1 MRMVGR
7 LISRLLTRRLGRMGR
22 SDLSRRDNR
31 TQPGVLTPGT
41 EKKIPLPEGAVEQ
54 VSQEYAKGHRTY
66 DRSKMSPAPS
76 GRIVAWARS
85 LGLKPQAKSYSPFG
99 TKSHRLFVPTRQL
112 FTLLLA
118 VALAAS
124 ILLTA
129 WILLPRPP
137 LLDNVPFSSVA
148 RDRNGVLLRL
158 TTAADQK
165 YRLSV
170 SLNQIPSDLIQAVM
184 TQEDRRYRSHLGVD
198 FSALV
203 RASVDLILGHPR
215 SGASTLTMQ
224 VARLRFHLQTR
235 NVIGKLNQIYRALQI
250 ERHYS
255 KDQILEAYFNLAPYG
270 RNIEG
275 IEAASL
281 IYFDKIPARLSRQE
295 ILALAVLPQSPA
307 KRTPRDGL
315 EPGALTEARRRLNQL
330 TWNDPLADL
339 PLHYRQPKDLPY
351 LAPHLVGRVLKH
363 EAGEARLT
371 VDAAVQ
377 RIAIEEI
384 QRFIA
389 SRQSSGLDNA
399 ACLLVDARSMDV
411 LASVGSGSFWS
422 NEIRGQNDGTTQLRS
437 PGSSLKPFVYAM
449 ALDRGL
455 IGPSTLLYDVPGRF
469 GNYLPENTDGKF
481 DGPIPARLALVRS
494 RNLPAVTL
502 ASRLGPDALYQ
513 FLESAQVHGLNQINN
528 YGLSAVL
535 GTVEISMQDL
545 VRLYAGLVNHGQI
558 RALRTRMSDPSDPGV
573 RLLSPEAAFIT
584 LDMMSTSEAG
594 IRLPAAPT
602 ENVPYKTG
610 TSTGFRDAWCTGVI
624 GHYVLAVWVGR
635 FDERSNPSFTGRT
648 AAVPLFI
655 RLASRLAEEKKI
667 AVTALSPPEGAN
679 LRQVD
684 VCSVS
689 GCLPG
694 PHCNHTKKE
703 WIIPGVSPIARCHIH
718 TAAGTEAWDSEAE
731 HFFERVGLPRKSSNE
746 TGINEGL
753 HIFPIARDVG
763 WQTNQAN
770 GARIIALRART
781 GAGTTRVFWFAN
793 RDFIGSAGAGET
805 FYWSPAP
812 GSYTVAATDDH
823 GQSDSVQ
830 ITVEGDVRGSP

>member
-1 MRMVGR
+1 MERWSIGVVRTGRRERGVVDVGR
-7 LISRLLTRRLGRMGR
+7 
-22 SDLSRRDNR
+22 
-31 TQPGVLTPGT
+31 
-41 EKKIPLPEGAVEQ
+41 
-54 VSQEYAKGHRTY
+54 
-66 DRSKMSPAPS
+66 
-76 GRIVAWARS
+76 ARS
-85 LGLKPQAKSYSPFG
+85 FASKVARRGLIACAIV
-99 TKSHRLFVPTRQL
+99 LV
-112 FTLLLA
+112 
-118 VALAAS
+118 
-124 ILLTA
+124 ILLTF
-129 WILLPRPP
+129 WLLLPRPP
-137 LLDNVPFSSVA
+137 LLDNIPFSSLA
-148 RDRNGVLLRL
+148 RDRNGALMRL
-158 TTAADQK
+158 TTAADQR

-170 SLNQIPSDLIQAVM
+170 RLNEIPPDLMQAVM

-203 RASVDLILGHPR
+203 RASLDFLLGHPR

-275 IEAASL
+275 IKAASL
-281 IYFDKIPARLSRQE
+281 IYFDKSPAKLSRQE
-295 ILALAVLPQSPA
+295 ILALAVLPQSPTR
-307 KRTPRDGL
+307 RTPRAGL
-315 EPGALTEARRRLNQL
+315 EPAALTEARRRLNRL
-330 TWNDPLADL
+330 IWNDPLGDL

-351 LAPHLVGRVLKH
+351 LAPHLVQRVLKN
-363 EAGEARLT
+363 EETRLT
-371 VDAAVQ
+371 VDAGVQ
-377 RIAIEEI
+377 RIAIAEI
-384 QRFIA
+384 QQFIA

-422 NEIRGQNDGTTQLRS
+422 NAIKGQNDGTRQLRS

-502 ASRLGPDALYQ
+502 ASRLGPDALYE
-513 FLESAQVHGLNQINN
+513 FLQSAQVYGLNQINN

-558 RALRTRMSDPSDPGV
+558 RALRIRMSDPSDPGI

-584 LDMMSTSEAG
+584 LDMMSTAEAG
-594 IRLPAAPT
+594 IRLPTAPT
-602 ENVPYKTG
+602 VNIPYKTG
-610 TSTGFRDAWCTGVI
+610 TSTGYRDAWCTGVV

-635 FDERSNPSFTGRT
+635 FDERSNPSFTSRS

-655 RLASRLAEEKKI
+655 RLASRLAEENKI
-667 AVTALSPPEGAN
+667 AVAALSPPPGAN

-694 PHCNHTKKE
+694 PYCTHTKKE
-703 WIIPGVSPIARCHIH
+703 WIIPGVSPITRCHIH

-731 HFFERVGLPRKSSNE
+731 HFFETVGLARKASNE

-753 HIFPIARDVG
+753 HILPVAREVS
-763 WQTNQAN
+763 WQTSQAAD
-770 GARIIALRART
+770 ARVIALRART
-781 GAGTTRVFWFAN
+781 GAGATRVFWFAN
-793 RDFIGSAGAGET
+793 RDFLGSAGPGET
-805 FYWSPAP
+805 YWSPAP
-812 GSYTVAATDDH
+812 GSYTVAATDDR

-830 ITVEGDVRGSP
+830 ITVEGDVRSDR

>member
-1 MRMVGR
+1 MLSPKRNTDVKLGFGARHSMPLLAELNLIFAMVSIKIGLLRSLAWLLRMTKPTGFGR
-7 LISRLLTRRLGRMGR
+7 RAARRLLFVSAM
-22 SDLSRRDNR
+22 
-31 TQPGVLTPGT
+31 VL
-41 EKKIPLPEGAVEQ
+41 
-54 VSQEYAKGHRTY
+54 VS
-66 DRSKMSPAPS
+66 
-76 GRIVAWARS
+76 
-85 LGLKPQAKSYSPFG
+85 
-99 TKSHRLFVPTRQL
+99 
-112 FTLLLA
+112 
-118 VALAAS
+118 
-124 ILLTA
+124 LLTS
-129 WILLPRPP
+129 WLLLPRPP
-137 LLDNVPFSSVA
+137 LLDNIPFSAFA
-148 RDRNGVLLRL
+148 RDRNGMLMRL
-158 TTAADQK
+158 AMAADQR
-165 YRLSV
+165 YRLPV
-170 SLNQIPSDLIQAVM
+170 EFNEIPPDLIQAVT

-198 FSALV
+198 FGALV
-203 RASVDLILGHPR
+203 RASVDFLLGHPR

-235 NVIGKLNQIYRALQI
+235 SIIGKLNQIYRALQI

-270 RNIEG
+270 GNIEG
-275 IEAASL
+275 VRAASL
-281 IYFDKIPARLSRQE
+281 IYFDKSPARLSRQE

-307 KRTPRDGL
+307 KRTPGAGL
-315 EPGALTEARRRLNQL
+315 EPAALTEARSRLNRL
-330 TWNDPLADL
+330 LWNDPLADL
-339 PLHYRQPKDLPY
+339 RLHYRQPKDLPY
-351 LAPHLVGRVLKH
+351 LAPHLVQRVLKNQ
-363 EAGEARLT
+363 GGDTRLT
-371 VDAAVQ
+371 VDAGVQ
-377 RIAIEEI
+377 RIAVDEI

-399 ACLLVDARSMDV
+399 ACLLIDARSMDV

-422 NEIRGQNDGTTQLRS
+422 NAIKGQNDGTRQLRS

-469 GNYLPENTDGKF
+469 GNYLPENSDGKF

-502 ASRLGPDALYQ
+502 ASRLGPDSLYQ
-513 FLESAQVHGLNQINN
+513 FLESAQVRGLSQINN

-558 RALRTRMSDPSDPGV
+558 RALRTRMSDPSESGI

-584 LDMMSTSEAG
+584 LDMMSTGEAG
-594 IRLPAAPT
+594 IKLPTAPT
-602 ENVPYKTG
+602 VDIPYKTG
-610 TSTGFRDAWCTGVI
+610 TSTGFRDAWCTGII

-635 FDERSNPSFTGRT
+635 FDEKSNPSFTGRS

-667 AVTALSPPEGAN
+667 AVAALLPPPGAN

-694 PHCNHTKKE
+694 PYCTHTKKE
-703 WIIPGVSPIARCHIH
+703 WIIPGVSPITRCHIH
-718 TAAGTEAWDSEAE
+718 TASGTEAWDSEAE
-731 HFFERVGLPRKSSNE
+731 HFFESVGLARKPSNE
-746 TGINEGL
+746 PGINEGL
-753 HIFPIARDVG
+753 HILPVAKDVT
-763 WQTNQAN
+763 WQTNQAA
-770 GARIIALRART
+770 GARVIALRART
-781 GAGTTRVFWFAN
+781 GAGATQVYWFAN
-793 RDFIGSAGAGET
+793 RDFIGSAGSGET

-812 GSYTVAATDDH
+812 GTYTVAATDDH

-830 ITVEGDVRGSP
+830 ISVGGAGGVSD